1 MPSRPQV
8 LEVCAGAGGC
18 ALGLEKAGFA
28 HVALVETDSV
38 ACQTLRRNRPWWNV
52 IEADLRTINGAEFP
66 AVDLLAGG
74 LPSPPFS
81 VAGDQ
86 LGLED
91 DRDVF
96 PVTLRMIKESRP
108 RAVLLDNVKG
118 FLSER
123 FAPYRR
129 NVVACLEHQGYR
141 CEMKLLNASSFGVSQ
156 SRPIAVLVA
165 LEASQAH
172 AFEWPVPLVGK
183 PETVGDLL
191 YPMMAAHGWEGASL
205 WRHKAADIAPA
216 IVGGSRKHGGPDLGP
231 SRTKQAWADL
241 GVNGLSLGNDPP
253 GSDFRGNPR
262 LTVPMVAR
270 IQGFPEEWVFEGGK
284 TAVYKQIAQALP
296 PPVSEALGM
305 AILRWLSASS

>member
-1 MPSRPQV
+1 MANPPGI

-18 ALGLEKAGFA
+18 ALGLERAGFA

-66 AVDLLAGG
+66 NVDLLAGG

-81 VAGDQ
+81 VAGDR

-96 PVTLRMIKESRP
+96 PATLRIIKESRP

-129 NVVACLEHQGYR
+129 NVVSCLEHLGYR
-141 CEMKLLNASSFGVSQ
+141 SEIKLLNASSFGVSQ
-156 SRPIAVLVA
+156 SRPIAVLIA
-165 LEASQAH
+165 LQATQAQAFGWPAPLASQ
-172 AFEWPVPLVGK
+172 PD
-183 PETVGDLL
+183 TVGELL
-191 YPMMAAHGWEGASL
+191 YSMMAARGWAGASL
-205 WRHKAADIAPA
+205 WRNNAAGIAPA

-231 SRTKQAWADL
+231 SRTKKAWADL

-253 GSDFRGNPR
+253 EADFGGPPR

-296 PPVSEALGM
+296 PPVSEALGV